1 MRRWRTPA
9 LIVLAVLVLAVG
21 IAAFAPRTTAGDL
34 DPASPAPA
42 GSRAIAQVL
51 GDRGVQVTAA
61 TRFTQVEELARGGDA
76 TVLVVGADLLEAE
89 LLETLTSDLGGSDV
103 VLVRPSPSVLEDLDL
118 DLLAGA
124 AGADDPA
131 DPGCDVEAAQVA
143 GATQW
148 DDAVAYQA
156 VDADEAGDAGGGE
169 VTWCYPSADAEE
181 PNGRLLVL
189 ERDGARVVVLG
200 STEPLVNEHVA
211 ETGNAAIGLHL
222 LGGHRDL
229 VWWKVDPLDPA
240 LVDGGR
246 AAPGDLA
253 PPWVAL
259 VSIWLVLVAALAIVW
274 RGRRFGPLVPE
285 PLPVVVRSAE
295 TARGRAALY
304 RESGARDRAATVLRA
319 EAVRRLAL
327 RLGVSASAPA
337 HEVVTAAA
345 ARSGPDAA
353 AVRDLLAGPPPAD
366 DLALARLAE
375 ALDALVDPQTRS
387 PQAPDS
393 TRATDRKAPA
403 P

>member
-9 LIVLAVLVLAVG
+9 LIALAVLVLAVA
-21 IAAFAPRTTAGDL
+21 IAALAPRSTAGDL
-34 DPASPAPA
+34 DPDSPAPA
-42 GSRAIAQVL
+42 GSRALAQVL
-51 GDRGVQVTAA
+51 GEQGVQVTS
-61 TRFTQVEELARGGDA
+61 TDRFAEVDEVAGGGDA
-76 TVLVVGADLLEAE
+76 TVLVVGADLLEAD
-89 LLETLTSDLGGSDV
+89 LLDTLTSDLGGSDV
-103 VLVRPSPSVLEDLDL
+103 VLVRPSPRVLEDLDL

-124 AGADDPA
+124 AAADDPV
-131 DPGCDVEAAQVA
+131 DPGCDVEAARVA
-143 GATQW
+143 GSTQW
-148 DDAVAYQA
+148 DDAVAYQG
-156 VDADEAGDAGGGE
+156 VGGDDGD
-169 VTWCYPSADAEE
+169 VTWCYPSADAES
-181 PNGRLLVL
+181 PNGRLLAL
-189 ERDGARVVVLG
+189 DRDGTQVVVLG

-211 ETGNAAIGLHL
+211 ETGNAAVGLHL

-253 PPWVAL
+253 PPWVGL
-259 VSIWLVLVAALAIVW
+259 VSVWLVLVAALAVLW

-327 RLGVSASAPA
+327 RLGLSASAPA

-387 PQAPDS
+387 PQA
-393 TRATDRKAPA
+393 TDRKAPA